1 MLNLNFTAHKLLNSK
16 YKIIYVAIINML
28 FLFFFNSNIYI
39 FCMINESVDLI
50 NNNVNN
56 IHLINSP
63 TFIQQEVES
72 FINSAQTIENQQ
84 EQIQNL
90 EEQILAL
97 NLEKTQMQED
107 KIIDDQNRE
116 MFEIQHR
123 GALLQNDFLR
133 EKIKKLKEY
142 ITNLK

>member
-1 MLNLNFTAHKLLNSK
+1 MLNLNFIAHKLLSSK
-16 YKIIYVAIINML
+16 YRTIYLSIISIL
-28 FLFFFNSNIYI
+28 FVFIFNSNIYA
-39 FCMINESVDLI
+39 FCMTNESLDLI

-72 FINSAQTIENQQ
+72 FINSAEIIETQQ

-90 EEQILAL
+90 EEQILTL
-97 NLEKTQMQED
+97 NIERTQMQTD
-107 KIIDDQNRE
+107 KIVDDQNRE